1 MNYIVLDLEWDSVYH
16 PDFHRFINQILQIG
30 AVKLNSNLETV
41 DSIEL
46 TICSDISPRVTSR
59 FANLTGITSEKMRA
73 GIPFVKAVSEYNEWA
88 GTDTVTMSWS
98 TSDLFAILDNRCLL
112 PDDISFHIEKYIDL
126 QQYIQNELVYSG
138 NPVSNQISL
147 CKAAGIFNVSTEGY
161 ELHTAQDD
169 SMVCVSLLR
178 KAYNR
183 ERFSALIRDTSDSSF
198 YKRLFFKSYYLNDL
212 DDPLVDREQLKFYC
226 EECGSKLKAMSRWKY
241 RNRNFSAK
249 LCCKK
254 CEKEFIGRVSFRKN
268 FDDVEVKHR
277 LIPIEEVAEDEV
289 QDLSASVSE

>member
-1 MNYIVLDLEWDSVYH
+1 
-16 PDFHRFINQILQIG
+16 
-30 AVKLNSNLETV
+30 
-41 DSIEL
+41 
-46 TICSDISPRVTSR
+46 
-59 FANLTGITSEKMRA
+59 
-73 GIPFVKAVSEYNEWA
+73 
-88 GTDTVTMSWS
+88 
-98 TSDLFAILDNRCLL
+98 
-112 PDDISFHIEKYIDL
+112 
-126 QQYIQNELVYSG
+126 
-138 NPVSNQISL
+138 
-147 CKAAGIFNVSTEGY
+147 
-161 ELHTAQDD
+161 
-169 SMVCVSLLR
+169 MVCVSLLR